1 MKYLLPVLVL
11 FASTPA
17 VADRITDMHKTEECV
32 YRARLSS
39 MASYLR
45 IEKVAKTCDE
55 MKIHWH
61 GDETRFE
68 IDYVKY
74 WSCVGFKMNV
84 DPIKTGDTVYE
95 SCMKEES

>member
-1 MKYLLPVLVL
+1 MKYPILALAL
-11 FASTPA
+11 FLSGPA
-17 VADRITDMHKTEECV
+17 AADRITSMHKTEECV

-61 GDETRFE
+61 GDETKFE
-68 IDYVKY
+68 IDYVKH
-74 WSCVGFKMNV
+74 WSCVGFKMDV